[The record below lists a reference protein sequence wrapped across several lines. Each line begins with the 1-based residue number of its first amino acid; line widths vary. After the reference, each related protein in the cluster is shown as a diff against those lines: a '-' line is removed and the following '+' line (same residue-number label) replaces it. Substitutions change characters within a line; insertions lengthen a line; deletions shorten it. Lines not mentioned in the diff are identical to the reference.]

1 MGNTDGGVGSIDAL
15 TTVTA
20 RTVDVNAEI
29 LGINNEVLLAGF
41 GEDGDSGSGGMN
53 ATLALGDGDT
63 LDAMNA
69 AFEF

>member
-1 MGNTDGGVGSIDAL
+1 MGNADGGVGSIDTL

-41 GEDGDSGSGGMN
+41 GEDGDSSGGSVN
-53 ATLALGDGDT
+53 TTLALGDGDT